1 MDFIM
6 SNNDKGIVTNISG
19 DVLTI
24 EDIESN
30 DVTEIIMKRGFV
42 EESEIEIGCLV
53 EYDKYKKIVIQE
65 DIN

>member
-6 SNNDKGIVTNISG
+6 SDNNKGIVTNVHG
-19 DVLTI
+19 DILTI

-30 DVTEIIMKRGFV
+30 DVTEIIMERGFV

-53 EYDKYKKIVIQE
+53 EYDKCKKILIQE

>member
-6 SNNDKGIVTNISG
+6 SNNNKGIVTNISG

-30 DVTEIIMKRGFV
+30 DVTKIIMERGFV
-42 EESEIEIGCLV
+42 EESEIEVGCFV
-53 EYDKYKKIVIQE
+53 EYDKDKKIIIQE

>member
-6 SNNDKGIVTNISG
+6 SNNNKGIVTNVHG

>member
-6 SNNDKGIVTNISG
+6 SNNNKGIVTNIHG

-30 DVTEIIMKRGFV
+30 DITEIIMKRGFV

>member
-6 SNNDKGIVTNISG
+6 SNNNKGIVTNISG

-30 DVTEIIMKRGFV
+30 DVTKIIMEKGFV
-42 EESEIEIGCLV
+42 EESEIEVGCFV
-53 EYDKYKKIVIQE
+53 EYDKDKKIIIQE

>member
-6 SNNDKGIVTNISG
+6 SNNNKGIVTNIHG

>member
-6 SNNDKGIVTNISG
+6 SNNNKGIVTNISG

-30 DVTEIIMKRGFV
+30 DVTKIIMERGFV
-42 EESEIEIGCLV
+42 EESEIEVGCLV
-53 EYDKYKKIVIQE
+53 EYDKYKKIIIQE

>member
-6 SNNDKGIVTNISG
+6 SNNNKGIVTNISG

-30 DVTEIIMKRGFV
+30 DVTEIIMERGFV
-42 EESEIEIGCLV
+42 EESEIETGCLV
-53 EYDKYKKIVIQE
+53 EYDKYKKILIQE

>member
-1 MDFIM
+1 MDFFM
-6 SNNDKGIVTNISG
+6 SNNNKGIVTNISR

-30 DVTEIIMKRGFV
+30 DVTEIIMERGFV
-42 EESEIEIGCLV
+42 EESEIEIGCFV
-53 EYDKYKKIVIQE
+53 EYDKDKKMIIQE